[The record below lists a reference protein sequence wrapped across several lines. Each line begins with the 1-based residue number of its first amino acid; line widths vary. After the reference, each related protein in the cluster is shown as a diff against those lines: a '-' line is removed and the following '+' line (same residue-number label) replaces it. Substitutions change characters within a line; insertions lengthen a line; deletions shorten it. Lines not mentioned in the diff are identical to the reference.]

1 MHALGLEFGSAA
13 QLSKRPGSVWNCL
26 WGNAL
31 KRSPGIIR
39 KSRVS
44 YPGPGFLSSA
54 TWPSLP
60 KKHYNGLNQTKPY
73 VTYNIWDFIATM
85 TALSSGF
92 NKYFYSAATCKSEYA
107 SSWLLTPSH
116 NTDRRLICHCAL
128 NQSWMPGRKTQLPH
142 LIFWDRSNLQC
153 RNNPKF
159 TIEQVLWPPWNY
171 HDKLYKWSAEWAA
184 WKHMQCR
191 KILKRYPC
199 R

>member
-60 KKHYNGLNQTKPY
+60 KKHYNGLNQTKP
-73 VTYNIWDFIATM
+73 N
-85 TALSSGF
+85 
-92 NKYFYSAATCKSEYA
+92 
-107 SSWLLTPSH
+107 
-116 NTDRRLICHCAL
+116 
-128 NQSWMPGRKTQLPH
+128 
-142 LIFWDRSNLQC
+142 
-153 RNNPKF
+153 
-159 TIEQVLWPPWNY
+159 
-171 HDKLYKWSAEWAA
+171 LYKHIYFSQHVDLSNINAL
-184 WKHMQCR
+184 CLGGGTR
-191 KILKRYPC
+191 C
-199 R
+199 SG

>member
-60 KKHYNGLNQTKPY
+60 KKHYNGLNQTKQTI
-73 VTYNIWDFIATM
+73 VAEYNARMHFIMGRLGYAVFRIT
-85 TALSSGF
+85 
-92 NKYFYSAATCKSEYA
+92 SE
-107 SSWLLTPSH
+107 
-116 NTDRRLICHCAL
+116 R
-128 NQSWMPGRKTQLPH
+128 
-142 LIFWDRSNLQC
+142 
-153 RNNPKF
+153 
-159 TIEQVLWPPWNY
+159 
-171 HDKLYKWSAEWAA
+171 
-184 WKHMQCR
+184 
-191 KILKRYPC
+191 
-199 R
+199 